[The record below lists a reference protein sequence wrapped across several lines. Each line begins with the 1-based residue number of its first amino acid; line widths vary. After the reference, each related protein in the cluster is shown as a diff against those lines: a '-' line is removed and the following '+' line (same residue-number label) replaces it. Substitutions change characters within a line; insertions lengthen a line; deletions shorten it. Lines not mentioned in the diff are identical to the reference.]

1 MKPSVCLKH
10 CRHKGF
16 LRQFPAPN
24 SPASNKSSPHS
35 LITGQPDCH
44 AEPLHSLYCRT
55 AYYPHQQQLHLLYYQ
70 CCTATPSSH
79 TDSGSSGH
87 RVLKLVL
94 GDPDKPAVPAAIGR
108 HGCRRSPRRR
118 PSSANN
124 YRSHR
129 RPDAPHDRC
138 AVAAPSCCCRR
149 RRCYNR
155 CSRAIPDALLLECL
169 KGLDEV
175 CLADR
180 GEVLAVDLGAS
191 AVAMLQQILGS
202 GVVGVV
208 RDLRGGKGEL
218 GSSGSDRSSRS
229 WGAVSSALYVICGG
243 EGELT
248 DLSDKTDLADPGG
261 RRRRRLVWI

>member
-1 MKPSVCLKH
+1 MLHGLIDHRSSASRTVVALHH
-10 CRHKGF
+10 CIH
-16 LRQFPAPN
+16 N
-24 SPASNKSSPHS
+24 
-35 LITGQPDCH
+35 
-44 AEPLHSLYCRT
+44 RT
-55 AYYPHQQQLHLLYYQ
+55 AVPPTTHTNSTCTCLLYNQ
-70 CCTATPSSH
+70 CCAAVPSAH
-79 TDSGSSGH
+79 TDRCSSGR

-94 GDPDKPAVPAAIGR
+94 GDPDQPAVTAAIGR
-108 HGCRRSPRRR
+108 HGCCRSSRRR
-118 PSSANN
+118 PSSADN
-124 YRSHR
+124 YRPHHH
-129 RPDAPHDRC
+129 PAAPNNRY
-138 AVAAPSCCCRR
+138 AAAAPSPCCR

-155 CSRAIPDALLLECL
+155 CGRAIPDALLLECL

-175 CLADR
+175 CLAGR
-180 GEVLAVDLGAS
+180 GQVLAVDLGAS